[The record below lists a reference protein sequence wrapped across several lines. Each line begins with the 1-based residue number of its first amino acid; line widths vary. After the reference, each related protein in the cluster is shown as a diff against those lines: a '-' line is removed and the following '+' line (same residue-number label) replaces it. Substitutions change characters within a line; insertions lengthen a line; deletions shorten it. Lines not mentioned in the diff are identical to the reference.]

1 VFGGACGGV
10 QGTRSSR
17 GGTRDPGEPVGPLPA
32 NASVEEQIER
42 LHKQL
47 DGMHAVKK
55 PILGSYE
62 VLSHSNR
69 RQGGML
75 HTLRVL
81 RFSLSSCGCP
91 VGATMC
97 LKMLILPGCLVQCLC
112 YHSVAAAVLQTVR
125 QCLCARH
132 F

>member
-1 VFGGACGGV
+1 V

-55 PILGSYE
+55 PLLGSYE

-75 HTLRVL
+75 HTLRV
-81 RFSLSSCGCP
+81 SCCED
-91 VGATMC
+91 AESACYTR
-97 LKMLILPGCLVQCLC
+97 LKSRVEQ
-112 YHSVAAAVLQTVR
+112 
-125 QCLCARH
+125 
-132 F
+132 

>member
-1 VFGGACGGV
+1 
-10 QGTRSSR
+10 
-17 GGTRDPGEPVGPLPA
+17 VGPLPA

-75 HTLRVL
+75 LTLRVL
-81 RFSLSSCGCP
+81 RFSLSSSGCP

-97 LKMLILPGCLVQCLC
+97 LKMLILPYILLPSTVLVLSLC
-112 YHSVAAAVLQTVR
+112 CCCGTADNQAES
-125 QCLCARH
+125 LCAALHGSVVH